1 MKYFNK
7 SRINRIKVNLIVT
20 TALFIMFIVFLAT
33 FCFDSCPDITIE
45 LFTGLLKE
53 KDLLLMYPL
62 TYLVIFLA
70 IYLIQEI
77 YVLLSSLASRKE
89 KK

>member
-7 SRINRIKVNLIVT
+7 SRVNRIKVNLIVT
-20 TALFIMFIVFLAT
+20 TVLFIVYIYISAT

-45 LFTGLLKE
+45 LFTGLLR
-53 KDLLLMYPL
+53 DIWPMYFI
-62 TYLVIFLA
+62 VFLA

-77 YVLLSSLASRKE
+77 YVLLSSLVSHKE